1 MKSTLRTG
9 LFVFVVGLLPA
20 GGVAS
25 AQGVGASADLAGTV
39 TDPSGAALPNA
50 KVTAID
56 TARGEQRS
64 AMTDENGSFR
74 LSGLAPASYK
84 VSAEHSGFQTA
95 MVSAVTLSVGQTLVL
110 DFRLRVAGGPS
121 MLESTSDA

>member
-1 MKSTLRTG
+1 MKSIL
-9 LFVFVVGLLPA
+9 LAVLLVLVLGLLPA
-20 GGVAS
+20 GPLAS
-25 AQGVGASADLAGTV
+25 AQGVGASADLTGTV

-50 KVTAID
+50 RVTVID

-64 AMTDENGSFR
+64 VVTNENGSYR

-110 DFRLRVAGGPS
+110 EFRLRVAGVRS
-121 MLESTSDA
+121 VF